1 MDIAR
6 VPCDSA
12 AMQSAATAGA
22 ASVVRPRWVL
32 AATILGS
39 GMTFIDGTVVNVVLP
54 VIGGQMQA
62 SASQLQWIVEAYL
75 LLLTSLMLLGGS
87 LGDRYGRR
95 RLFVAG
101 TVLFAAASAWCGF
114 ASGVTQLIAARAL
127 QGVGAAMLVPG
138 SLAIISSSFSDR
150 ERGAAIGAWA
160 AGTSIAAG
168 GGPVL
173 GGWLAEHLSWRWIFF
188 INLPLAA
195 VAVWIAVTRVPETG
209 GRDRGCPLD
218 WRGASL
224 ATAGLAALVL
234 GLVHAGSQGL
244 GAPLVA
250 GACATGVALLV
261 AFVLLEWR
269 IERRSG
275 TGAAMMP
282 LSLFSSRAFAGT
294 NVLTVFL
301 YAALSMVFFVLPF
314 TLIERHRY
322 SLVAASSAMLPF
334 VVVMFVLS
342 RWAGR
347 FADRHGPQLP
357 LVLGPLIVAVGYL
370 LMMRVAGH
378 GAYLTAVLPGVVTL
392 SVGMAF
398 TVAPLTMTVMTA
410 VDARHAGVASG
421 INNALSR
428 LASLLAVA
436 VVGVLSSGQFSTA
449 LARAAAVAAVLAVL
463 GAASSALLLRGRS

>member
-173 GGWLAEHLSWRWIFF
+173 GGWLAEHLSWRWIFL
-188 INLPLAA
+188 INLPLA
-195 VAVWIAVTRVPETG
+195 VVTIWIAATRLAETG

-218 WRGASL
+218 WRGACL
-224 ATAGLAALVL
+224 ATGGLAALVF
-234 GLVHAGSQGL
+234 GLVYAGSHGL
-244 GAPLVA
+244 GA
-250 GACATGVALLV
+250 
-261 AFVLLEWR
+261 
-269 IERRSG
+269 S
-275 TGAAMMP
+275 
-282 LSLFSSRAFAGT
+282 
-294 NVLTVFL
+294 
-301 YAALSMVFFVLPF
+301 
-314 TLIERHRY
+314 
-322 SLVAASSAMLPF
+322 
-334 VVVMFVLS
+334 
-342 RWAGR
+342 
-347 FADRHGPQLP
+347 
-357 LVLGPLIVAVGYL
+357 
-370 LMMRVAGH
+370 
-378 GAYLTAVLPGVVTL
+378 L
-392 SVGMAF
+392 SV
-398 TVAPLTMTVMTA
+398 
-410 VDARHAGVASG
+410 SG
-421 INNALSR
+421 
-428 LASLLAVA
+428 
-436 VVGVLSSGQFSTA
+436 
-449 LARAAAVAAVLAVL
+449 
-463 GAASSALLLRGRS
+463 